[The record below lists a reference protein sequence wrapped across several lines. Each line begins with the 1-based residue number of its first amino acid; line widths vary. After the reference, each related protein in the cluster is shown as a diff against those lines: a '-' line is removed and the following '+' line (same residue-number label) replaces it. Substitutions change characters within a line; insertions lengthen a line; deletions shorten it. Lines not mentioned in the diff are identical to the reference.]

1 MINAAIRPTPHTRV
15 SHLWKFDMITSVK
28 LSNFLSFGNN
38 ASEIDLLPV
47 NVIIGANGSGKSNF
61 LEAFDLLR
69 NAPADITKPIREG
82 GGVSDWLYKGNTDTP
97 DAYLGFTFDNLA
109 PESIYMSLQY
119 SIAFSAANQEFV
131 ISDEKIV
138 NAKLHPGKTIRHIF
152 YDFNHGRPI
161 LNIQDTNTSEP
172 KMRTLQREEIDPSQ
186 SILAQKRDTI
196 HYPEITSL
204 AREFS
209 KIRLYREWSFG
220 LHMPAR
226 LPQKADMPNHY
237 LEPDGSNLSLVLNQI
252 RNHPIAKK
260 RLLKELRYFYNDVDD
275 YEINIMGN
283 TVQIFFHECGLR
295 YPVPATR
302 LSDGTLRYL
311 CLLAILCNPTPSPLV
326 CIEEPELGLHPDI
339 LPKLSDLLR
348 ETSERCQL
356 VVTTHSPA
364 FVDTFSE
371 NPEVVLVAEK
381 TDEGTQLNRLGKKQ
395 LKCWLE
401 TYQLGELWTRGDIG
415 GNRW

>member
-1 MINAAIRPTPHTRV
+1 MISSI
-15 SHLWKFDMITSVK
+15 K

-38 ASEIDLLPV
+38 ANETDLRPV

-69 NAPADITKPIREG
+69 NAPVDITKPIREG
-82 GGVSDWLYKGNTDTP
+82 GGVSDWLYKGNKDSQN
-97 DAYLGFTFDNLA
+97 AYLEFTVNNPLFRSMYKRLR
-109 PESIYMSLQY
+109 Y
-119 SIAFSAANQEFV
+119 SIAFRAANQEFI

-138 NAKLHPGKTIRHIF
+138 SVGLTPKETSHHVF
-152 YDFNHGRPI
+152 YDFNHGKPVLDI
-161 LNIQDTNTSEP
+161 KDENQPSSE
-172 KMRTLQREEIDPSQ
+172 MRTLQRGDVDTGQ
-186 SILAQKRDTI
+186 SILVQKRDAI

-204 AREFS
+204 SQRFG

-220 LHMPAR
+220 RYTPAR
-226 LPQKADMPNHY
+226 LPQKVDMPNQY

-252 RNHPIAKK
+252 RNDPGAKK
-260 RLLKELRYFYNDVDD
+260 RLLKELQYFYNDVDD
-275 YEINIMGN
+275 YEISIMGN
-283 TVQIFFHECGLR
+283 TVQIFFQERGLR
-295 YPVPATR
+295 CPVPATR

-311 CLLAILCNPTPSPLV
+311 CLLAILCHPMSPPLV

-339 LPKLSDLLR
+339 LPQLSNLLQ
-348 ETSERCQL
+348 EASEHCQL
-356 VVTTHSPA
+356 IVTTHSPA
-364 FVDTFSE
+364 FIDAFSE

-381 TDEGTQLNRLGKKQ
+381 TDEGTQLNRLGKEQ